1 MSWSEIKYAVN
12 STVGTSKFKPLDQ
25 FIESLISINPTS
37 EVIFEQEY
45 KANVQTVI
53 FEETMNFGGS
63 IRVFNERLLPNA
75 TLSTKLYI
83 NDSEVTTGSQNFFAR
98 FNKGDKVRV
107 EASGT
112 VSTGSTY
119 NAGKLTIYGSVQ
131 LGQLFR

>member
-12 STVGTSKFKPLDQ
+12 STVGTSEFKPLDQ

-37 EVIFEQEY
+37 EVIFEQAY
-45 KANVQTVI
+45 QGNIQTVV

-63 IRVFNERLLPNA
+63 IRVLNEKLSSSA
-75 TLSTKLYI
+75 TLTTKLYI

-107 EASGT
+107 TARGDYPIPDDSI
-112 VSTGSTY
+112 
-119 NAGKLTIYGSVQ
+119 AGKLTIYGSVQ

>member
-12 STVGTSKFKPLDQ
+12 STVGTSEFKPLDQ

-45 KANVQTVI
+45 KANVQTVV

-63 IRVFNERLLPNA
+63 IRVFNERLLSSA
-75 TLSTKLYI
+75 TLTTKLYI

-107 EASGT
+107 EAYGT
-112 VSTGSTY
+112 STTGTTY

>member
-45 KANVQTVI
+45 QVNVQIVV

-63 IRVFNERLLPNA
+63 IRVLNEKLLSNA
-75 TLSTKLYI
+75 TLTTKLYI
-83 NDSEVTTGSQNFFAR
+83 NDSEVTTGSENFFAN

-107 EASGT
+107 EAFGT
-112 VSTGSTY
+112 SSTSSTY

>member
-12 STVGTSKFKPLDQ
+12 STVGTSEFKPLDQ

-45 KANVQTVI
+45 KPNVQTVV

-63 IRVFNERLLPNA
+63 IRVLNEKLLSDA
-75 TLSTKLYI
+75 TLTTKLYI
-83 NDSEVTTGSQNFFAR
+83 NDSEVTTGSQNFFAS
-98 FNKGDKVRV
+98 FNKGDKVKV
-107 EASGT
+107 TASGSY
-112 VSTGSTY
+112 STSTTY